1 MIKLKGGIR
10 IWIATTSVA
19 SFMGGWV
26 LLAHAPKPAPTINRP
41 TISAPASTPLP
52 TLPPLPSPN
61 NQSNGVQQLQPLQ
74 PAQPA
79 PIFQP
84 RMRTS
89 GS

>member
-1 MIKLKGGIR
+1 MIKLKSGIR

-26 LLAHAPKPAPTINRP
+26 LLAHAPKPAPTINKP
-41 TISAPASTPLP
+41 AISAPVSTPMP

-61 NQSNGVQQLQPLQ
+61 NQSKSVQQLQPLQ
-74 PAQPA
+74 PAQPS

>member
-1 MIKLKGGIR
+1 MIKLKNGIR
-10 IWIATTSVA
+10 VWIATTSVA

-26 LLAHAPKPAPTINRP
+26 LLAHAPKPAPTINQPAISEP
-41 TISAPASTPLP
+41 TPTPLP
-52 TLPPLPSPN
+52 TLPPLPSLN
-61 NQSNGVQQLQPLQ
+61 KQSNGVRQLQPLQ
-74 PAQPA
+74 PAQPS

>member
-1 MIKLKGGIR
+1 MIKFKNGIR
-10 IWIATTSVA
+10 IWIATTSIA

-26 LLAHAPKPAPTINRP
+26 LLAHSPKPAPTINRP
-41 TISAPASTPLP
+41 TISSPAPAPLP
-52 TLPPLPSPN
+52 TLPPLPSLK

-74 PAQPA
+74 SAQSS